1 MAFSWTDG
9 LAHLGAWGGITLSG
23 VLFLQGPN
31 NLGWFLFLIIP
42 GALIPSG
49 LIRFW
54 GIKQRRAILEQVST

>member
-1 MAFSWTDG
+1 
-9 LAHLGAWGGITLSG
+9 

-42 GALIPSG
+42 GALIPSA